1 MQTQTCR
8 ATIRILRQNVRCSS
22 FRPAKLQ
29 IGRRVRVTKSL
40 LELSAD
46 TRICRLETP
55 PNKIARL
62 RSMKPNTGSMA
73 NLGRESNSTEHSQH
87 PLSSS
92 TSVLR
97 MLLCQPKSLVE

>member
-29 IGRRVRVTKSL
+29 IGQRVRVTKSL

-46 TRICRLETP
+46 TRICRLET
-55 PNKIARL
+55 RL
-62 RSMKPNTGSMA
+62 AMEPVFGFIERNLAILFGGSVEKA
-73 NLGRESNSTEHSQH
+73 TPTEHSQH

-92 TSVLR
+92 TSVVR
-97 MLLCQPKSLVE
+97 MLLCQPKS